1 MKAIREYKG
10 YLYIYPYAGDDFFIH
25 KRKITL
31 RHPHSKDEERRFI
44 EELSLIHREAV
55 FEGNGVSINSLLAEF
70 EGRFVRVLVRSD
82 GIEIK
87 VLE

>member
-10 YLYIYPYAGDDFFIH
+10 YLYIYPYVGDDFFIH
-25 KRKITL
+25 TRKITL
-31 RHPHSKDEERRFI
+31 RYPRSRDEERRFI
-44 EELSLIHREAV
+44 EELNLIYREAV

-70 EGRFVRVLVRSD
+70 EGKFVRVLVRSD

-87 VLE
+87 VLK